1 MQSGASPSP
10 HCNTVAWHLLSSL
23 GFVDIARKL
32 QNAAHSLNM
41 RLHVAIS
48 NLGKAQIKHPRCS
61 IAVIVVTRLPDR
73 KHTHVAGCWC
83 CAMALWVGL
92 RCFSS
97 AQAAQRAS
105 FARLSVARLS
115 VARLSVARLSVAHF
129 ELLPAAFIAGE
140 GWPGAYSKD
149 STAAW
154 CFVPVSA
161 LDQAPPS
168 PQSHTTRL

>member
-83 CAMALWVGL
+83 CAITTIGVRMAWLYGL
-92 RCFSS
+92 LCSRPRRCS
-97 AQAAQRAS
+97 AAARLF
-105 FARLSVARLS
+105 FARRRGLLSAARPALLAAAALLSVLSVANGCSALLS
-115 VARLSVARLSVAHF
+115 VAWR
-129 ELLPAAFIAGE
+129 
-140 GWPGAYSKD
+140 
-149 STAAW
+149 
-154 CFVPVSA
+154 C
-161 LDQAPPS
+161 
-168 PQSHTTRL
+168 